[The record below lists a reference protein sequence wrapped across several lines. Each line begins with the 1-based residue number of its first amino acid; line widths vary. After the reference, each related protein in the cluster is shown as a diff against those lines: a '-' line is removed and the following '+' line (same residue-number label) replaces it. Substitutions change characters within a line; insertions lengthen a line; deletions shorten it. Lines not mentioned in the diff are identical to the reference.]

1 MTVQSLFRIFS
12 PFATVSFAGMMEHWY
27 ILQCRF
33 PKARTTKTELFS
45 DFSYEGSVFRPFE
58 LFSSK
63 YNEVFAFRGDI
74 NAGHDVYNQSQR
86 E

>member
-1 MTVQSLFRIFS
+1 MTTKIELGFS
-12 PFATVSFAGMMEHWY
+12 
-27 ILQCRF
+27 
-33 PKARTTKTELFS
+33 KARTTKTELFS

-58 LFSSK
+58 LFISK